1 MKLSS
6 RSQYAITAML
16 ELALHE
22 DSKPITLFD
31 ISQKQKIS
39 LSYLE
44 QLFARLRSN
53 KLVRG
58 RRGPG
63 GGYVLARNADDIS
76 VADIVAAVDDVPTES
91 TGEDAISSDGVS
103 SDILWNNLSSQI
115 YNYLREIKLSQF
127 MQKNESTNETVE
139 SSAAGASSQGWK
151 TEVSY
156 HSRA

>member
-22 DSKPITLFD
+22 ASHPITLFD

-44 QLFARLRSN
+44 QLFARLRKQ

-63 GGYVLARNADDIS
+63 GGYVLARDADDIS
-76 VADIVAAVDDVPTES
+76 VADIVAAVDDVPVES
-91 TGEDAISSDGVS
+91 NEEAISEDGVS
-103 SDILWNNLSSQI
+103 SDILWHNLSSQI

-127 MQKNESTNETVE
+127 LQQG
-139 SSAAGASSQGWK
+139 SSATEGGAGSGTTSQGWK

>member
-16 ELALHE
+16 ELALH
-22 DSKPITLFD
+22 DNHSPVTLFD
-31 ISQKQKIS
+31 ISRQQHIS

-44 QLFARLRSN
+44 QLFANLRKH

-63 GGYVLARNADDIS
+63 GGYVLARSPDEIAI
-76 VADIVAAVDDVPTES
+76 ADIIAAVDGDKLFTQHPD
-91 TGEDAISSDGVS
+91 DAE
-103 SDILWNNLSSQI
+103 NLSSEKLWQDLSAQI
-115 YNYLREIKLSQF
+115 YDYLRGIKLSQF
-127 MQKNESTNETVE
+127 VRMNAPGGSGAGQQATTDKSPAHSWKNEVT
-139 SSAAGASSQGWK
+139 
-151 TEVSY
+151 Y

>member
-16 ELALHE
+16 ELALHS
-22 DSKPITLFD
+22 DQAPVTLFD
-31 ISQKQKIS
+31 ISRQQKIS

-44 QLFARLRSN
+44 QLFANLRKH

-63 GGYVLARNADDIS
+63 GGYVLARSPEDIAI
-76 VADIVAAVDDVPTES
+76 ADIIAAVDGDKVMARQEVNSDNP
-91 TGEDAISSDGVS
+91 SSEK
-103 SDILWNNLSSQI
+103 LWNELSTQI
-115 YNYLREIKLSQF
+115 NDYLRGIKLSQF
-127 MQKNESTNETVE
+127 IHANTASENGGSGVE
-139 SSAAGASSQGWK
+139 GNTRSDNQGWK
-151 TEVSY
+151 NEVTY

>member
-22 DSKPITLFD
+22 KKRPVTLFD

-44 QLFARLRSN
+44 QLFANLRRHE
-53 KLVRG
+53 LVRG

-63 GGYVLARNADDIS
+63 GGYVLARDVKDIS
-76 VADIVAAVDDVPTES
+76 IADIVTAVDDIPQENTGVPAIS
-91 TGEDAISSDGVS
+91 ADGISSDL
-103 SDILWNNLSSQI
+103 LWNNISHQI
-115 YNYLREIKLSQF
+115 YDYLRGITLSQF
-127 MQKNESTNETVE
+127 LEQSKTQTGTEDIPNDN
-139 SSAAGASSQGWK
+139 WK
-151 TEVSY
+151 PEVAY
-156 HSRA
+156 HSHA

>member
-44 QLFARLRSN
+44 QLFARLRN
-53 KLVRG
+53 KKLVRG

-63 GGYVLARNADDIS
+63 GGYVLARSTDDIS
-76 VADIVAAVDDVPTES
+76 VADIVAAVDDVPTEES
-91 TGEDAISSDGVS
+91 GEEAINDDGVS
-103 SDILWNNLSSQI
+103 SDILWHNLSSQI

-127 MQKNESTNETVE
+127 MQNTAADADKPG
-139 SSAAGASSQGWK
+139 AGASSQGWK

>member
-22 DSKPITLFD
+22 KKRPVTLFD

-44 QLFARLRSN
+44 QLFANLR
-53 KLVRG
+53 KHELVRG

-63 GGYVLARNADDIS
+63 GGYVLARDVKDIS
-76 VADIVAAVDDVPTES
+76 IADIVTAVDDIPQES
-91 TGEDAISSDGVS
+91 TGEPAINAEGVS
-103 SDILWNNLSSQI
+103 SDLLWNNISHQI
-115 YNYLREIKLSQF
+115 YDYLRGINLSQF
-127 MQKNESTNETVE
+127 LEQSQAQASPEDI
-139 SSAAGASSQGWK
+139 SSDNWK
-151 TEVSY
+151 AEVAY

>member
-44 QLFARLRSN
+44 QLFARLRTK

-63 GGYVLARNADDIS
+63 GGYVLARSTDDIS
-76 VADIVAAVDDVPTES
+76 VADIVAAVDDVPTEDS
-91 TGEDAISSDGVS
+91 GEDAISAEGVS
-103 SDILWNNLSSQI
+103 SDILWHNLSSQI

-127 MQKNESTNETVE
+127 MQKDASSNDELGSTG
-139 SSAAGASSQGWK
+139 AGSSSQGWK

>member
-16 ELALHE
+16 ELALH
-22 DSKPITLFD
+22 DNQSPVTLFD
-31 ISQKQKIS
+31 ISSKQKIS

-44 QLFARLRSN
+44 QLFANLRKH

-63 GGYVLARNADDIS
+63 GGYVLARSPDDIAI
-76 VADIVAAVDDVPTES
+76 ADIIAAVDSEKPTVAHEGAE
-91 TGEDAISSDGVS
+91 T
-103 SDILWNNLSSQI
+103 LSSEKLWHDLSAQI
-115 YNYLREIKLSQF
+115 YDYLRGIKLSQF
-127 MQKNESTNETVE
+127 IHNTGTG
-139 SSAAGASSQGWK
+139 SAGGEDITPSWK
-151 TEVSY
+151 PEVTY

>member
-22 DSKPITLFD
+22 KTQPVTLFD

-44 QLFARLRSN
+44 QLFTNLRRN
-53 KLVRG
+53 ELVRG

-63 GGYVLARNADDIS
+63 GGYVLARDVKDIS
-76 VADIVAAVDDVPTES
+76 IADIVAAVDDIQEKSIDEPALTNN
-91 TGEDAISSDGVS
+91 GISSDV
-103 SDILWNNLSSQI
+103 LWNNISHQI
-115 YNYLREIKLSQF
+115 YDYLRGITLSDFLQ
-127 MQKNESTNETVE
+127 QPQPQATSENIENET
-139 SSAAGASSQGWK
+139 WK
-151 TEVSY
+151 PEVAFY
-156 HSRA
+156 SRT

>member
-22 DSKPITLFD
+22 ASRPITLFD

-44 QLFARLRSN
+44 QLFARLRTK

-63 GGYVLARNADDIS
+63 GGYVLARNADEIS
-76 VADIVAAVDDVPTES
+76 IADIVAAVDDVPTEDS
-91 TGEDAISSDGVS
+91 GEEAISDNGVS
-103 SDILWNNLSSQI
+103 SDVLWHNLSSQI
-115 YNYLREIKLSQF
+115 YNYLTEIKLSQF
-127 MQKNESTNETVE
+127 LQQGTSNSEG
-139 SSAAGASSQGWK
+139 AAGAGVASQGWK
-151 TEVSY
+151 NEVSY

>member
-16 ELALHE
+16 ELALH
-22 DSKPITLFD
+22 DKQSPVTLFD
-31 ISQKQKIS
+31 ISRQQKIS

-44 QLFARLRSN
+44 QLFANLRKH

-63 GGYVLARNADDIS
+63 GGYVLARGPEEIAI
-76 VADIVAAVDDVPTES
+76 ADIIAAVDGDKIFSQHPDMT
-91 TGEDAISSDGVS
+91 DNPSSEK
-103 SDILWNNLSSQI
+103 LWQDLSAQI
-115 YNYLREIKLSQF
+115 YDYLRGITLSQF
-127 MQKNESTNETVE
+127 VSMN
-139 SSAAGASSQGWK
+139 APAASSGGEHGEAVKSQHPGWK
-151 TEVSY
+151 SEVTY

>member
-16 ELALHE
+16 ELALHAH
-22 DSKPITLFD
+22 KAPVTLFD
-31 ISQKQKIS
+31 ISQQQKIS

-44 QLFARLRSN
+44 QLFANLRKH

-63 GGYVLARNADDIS
+63 GGYVLARSPEDIAI
-76 VADIVAAVDDVPTES
+76 ADIITAVDGDKVSNHLDS
-91 TGEDAISSDGVS
+91 TADNASSEK
-103 SDILWNNLSSQI
+103 LWHDLSAQI
-115 YNYLREIKLSQF
+115 HDYLRGIKLSQF
-127 MQKNESTNETVE
+127 IHTTGSGTNGSGNLEE
-139 SSAAGASSQGWK
+139 KSRSANPHWK
-151 TEVSY
+151 SEVTY

>member
-22 DSKPITLFD
+22 KTCPVTLFD

-44 QLFARLRSN
+44 QLFTNLRRH

-63 GGYVLARNADDIS
+63 GGYVLARDVKEIS
-76 VADIVAAVDDVPTES
+76 IADIVAAVDDIQDKTSEES
-91 TGEDAISSDGVS
+91 ALTSDGISSDA
-103 SDILWNNLSSQI
+103 LWNNISHQI
-115 YNYLREIKLSQF
+115 YDYLRGITLSDFLQ
-127 MQKNESTNETVE
+127 QPQTQAAPASTEHE
-139 SSAAGASSQGWK
+139 GWK
-151 TEVSY
+151 PEVTF

>member
-22 DSKPITLFD
+22 KTRPVTLFD
-31 ISQKQKIS
+31 ISKKQKIS

-44 QLFARLRSN
+44 QLFARLRR
-53 KLVRG
+53 KQLVRG

-63 GGYVLARNADDIS
+63 GGYVLAREADDIS
-76 VADIVAAVDDVPTES
+76 IADIVSAVDDIPEDPASPAITE
-91 TGEDAISSDGVS
+91 DGVS
-103 SDILWNNLSSQI
+103 SELLWHNLSHQI

-127 MQKNESTNETVE
+127 LEMEKQAAESGSG
-139 SSAAGASSQGWK
+139 SSVISQGWK
-151 TEVSY
+151 SEVAY

>member
-22 DSKPITLFD
+22 ATRPITLFD

-44 QLFARLRSN
+44 QLFARLRKQ

-76 VADIVAAVDDVPTES
+76 VADIVAAVDDVPLES
-91 TGEDAISSDGVS
+91 GEDAINEDGVS
-103 SDILWNNLSSQI
+103 SDILWHNLSSQI

-127 MQKNESTNETVE
+127 LEQDVASTEARPE
-139 SSAAGASSQGWK
+139 SSAASQGWK
-151 TEVSY
+151 AEVSY

>member
-22 DSKPITLFD
+22 ATRPITLFD

-44 QLFARLRSN
+44 QLFARLRKQ

-63 GGYVLARNADDIS
+63 GGYVLARHPDEIS
-76 VADIVAAVDDVPTES
+76 IADIVAAVDDVPLES
-91 TGEDAISSDGVS
+91 SEEAINEDGVS
-103 SDILWNNLSSQI
+103 SDILWHNLSSQI
-115 YNYLREIKLSQF
+115 YNYLREIKFSQF
-127 MQKNESTNETVE
+127 LNQDAPVTEGGAGSG
-139 SSAAGASSQGWK
+139 AASQGWK

>member
-22 DSKPITLFD
+22 KTCPVTLGD

-44 QLFARLRSN
+44 QLFANLRRHE
-53 KLVRG
+53 LVRG

-63 GGYVLARNADDIS
+63 GGYVLARDVKDIS
-76 VADIVAAVDDVPTES
+76 IADIVAAVDDIKEIGTAGPAL
-91 TGEDAISSDGVS
+91 TGDGVS
-103 SDILWNNLSSQI
+103 SDALWNNISHQI
-115 YNYLREIKLSQF
+115 YDYLRGITLSDFLQ
-127 MQKNESTNETVE
+127 QPKTP
-139 SSAAGASSQGWK
+139 AATTGAGGKEGWK
-151 TEVSY
+151 PEVAY
-156 HSRA
+156 HSH

>member
-22 DSKPITLFD
+22 KTRPVTLFD

-44 QLFARLRSN
+44 QLFANLRRHE
-53 KLVRG
+53 LVRG

-63 GGYVLARNADDIS
+63 GGYVLARDVKDIS
-76 VADIVAAVDDVPTES
+76 IANIVAAVDDIEEITT
-91 TGEDAISSDGVS
+91 TGPALTSDGVS
-103 SDILWNNLSSQI
+103 SDVLWNNISHQI
-115 YNYLREIKLSQF
+115 YDYLRGITLSDFLQ
-127 MQKNESTNETVE
+127 QPKAQATTKGV
-139 SSAAGASSQGWK
+139 AAKEGWK
-151 TEVSY
+151 PEVAY
-156 HSRA
+156 HSR

>member
-22 DSKPITLFD
+22 KTHPVTLFD

-44 QLFARLRSN
+44 QLFANLRHHE
-53 KLVRG
+53 LVRG

-63 GGYVLARNADDIS
+63 GGYVLARDVKEIS
-76 VADIVAAVDDVPTES
+76 IADIVAAVDDIQEKS
-91 TGEDAISSDGVS
+91 TDEPALTSNGVS
-103 SDILWNNLSSQI
+103 SDALWNNISHQI
-115 YNYLREIKLSQF
+115 YDYLRSITLSDFLQ
-127 MQKNESTNETVE
+127 QPQTQTAPASTENE
-139 SSAAGASSQGWK
+139 GWK
-151 TEVSY
+151 PEVAF

>member
-22 DSKPITLFD
+22 KTRPVTLFG

-44 QLFARLRSN
+44 QLFANLRRHE
-53 KLVRG
+53 LVRG

-63 GGYVLARNADDIS
+63 GGYVLARDVKEIS
-76 VADIVAAVDDVPTES
+76 IADIVAAVDDIQEKSADEP
-91 TGEDAISSDGVS
+91 ALNSDGVS
-103 SDILWNNLSSQI
+103 SDALWNNISHQI
-115 YNYLREIKLSQF
+115 YDYLRGITLNDFLQ
-127 MQKNESTNETVE
+127 QPQTQAAPESTENE
-139 SSAAGASSQGWK
+139 GWK
-151 TEVSY
+151 PEVAF

>member
-22 DSKPITLFD
+22 KTRPVTLFD

-44 QLFARLRSN
+44 QLFTNLR
-53 KLVRG
+53 KKGLVRG

-63 GGYVLARNADDIS
+63 GGYMLDRDVKEIS
-76 VADIVAAVDDVPTES
+76 IADIVSAVDNAPEENSEVTAM
-91 TGEDAISSDGVS
+91 DAEGISSDL
-103 SDILWNNLSSQI
+103 LWHNISHQI
-115 YNYLREIKLSQF
+115 YDYLRGITLSQF
-127 MQKNESTNETVE
+127 LEQGSTQT
-139 SSAAGASSQGWK
+139 STKDASAQNWK
-151 TEVSY
+151 TEVAH
-156 HSRA
+156 HSQA

>member
-22 DSKPITLFD
+22 KKRPVTLFD

-44 QLFARLRSN
+44 QLFANLRRHE
-53 KLVRG
+53 LVRG

-63 GGYVLARNADDIS
+63 GGYVLARDVKDIS
-76 VADIVAAVDDVPTES
+76 IADIVTAVDDIPQKS
-91 TGEDAISSDGVS
+91 SGEPAINADGVS
-103 SDILWNNLSSQI
+103 SDLLWNNISHQI
-115 YNYLREIKLSQF
+115 YDYLRGINLSQF
-127 MQKNESTNETVE
+127 LEQSQAQSSHEDTSNEN
-139 SSAAGASSQGWK
+139 WK
-151 TEVSY
+151 AEVAY